1 MFRGGHGHICSVACG
16 LGLESLAL
24 QGGFLTT
31 GPPGKSLHV
40 HFKKMSFLNPAVLED
55 GEEPHL
61 LCILG
66 SKVVIPAAVMGEGEG
81 PPLPFLCPVGTSL
94 SFLASLALPSNDGAT
109 FRVKTL
115 RFKRDL

>member
-1 MFRGGHGHICSVACG
+1 M
-16 LGLESLAL
+16 
-24 QGGFLTT
+24 
-31 GPPGKSLHV
+31 GKSL
-40 HFKKMSFLNPAVLED
+40 D
-55 GEEPHL
+55 L

-94 SFLASLALPSNDGAT
+94 SFLASLTLPSTDGAT

-115 RFKRDL
+115 STCLRVGTDARAILWACGPT